1 MGNPA
6 ATVALVGTATI
17 VVIGESMYF
26 LQAVADI
33 ILVVPKI
40 G

>member
-6 ATVALVGTATI
+6 ASVALTDSATI
-17 VVIGESMYF
+17 VVIDERMYS

-33 ILVVPKI
+33 ILAVPKI